1 MSVEDEEFQEFLEIF
16 QEESL
21 DRLRNCSRALDA
33 IQAEE
38 GERGEHLDEVDREL
52 HTIKGSA
59 RLLGF
64 SELATLVHELEG
76 LARAFREQPAV
87 GLELLIEASD
97 RLSALVEQASETG
110 EDVTDLDLMERAKV
124 AAQGPA
130 PAPEPLLTNVP
141 ASEPPVLAEEVL
153 PDPTPP
159 RAAPRPPEPS
169 LSLAP
174 GSPLTPGSQP
184 RFLDSDALQR
194 PSEAPT
200 EAASG
205 RPETPTTASHAQW

>member
-1 MSVEDEEFQEFLEIF
+1 MLGRTADPLRHPPPVPGPRRAPPPQRAPRPARRVPARGRALLPARPDPPGRLRPRAARRCRVSVEDEEFQEFLEIF

-153 PDPTPP
+153 PDPT
-159 RAAPRPPEPS
+159 
-169 LSLAP
+169 
-174 GSPLTPGSQP
+174 
-184 RFLDSDALQR
+184 
-194 PSEAPT
+194 
-200 EAASG
+200 
-205 RPETPTTASHAQW
+205 